1 MAQQN
6 RGASGARFDWRLPL
20 LGIAVVAFVAGG
32 AYSGYYFFNVLKGF
46 VASAQFAAP
55 PLPNTEQGR
64 QEEDVLPDVAQERVN
79 ILLLGIDRR
88 VGEKGPARTDTMM
101 VVTLDPLSKSA
112 ALLSIP
118 RDLWVPIPGHEAG
131 RINTA
136 HFLGEVD
143 DGPAGGPALAKTT
156 VQYTLGVP
164 IHYYVRIN
172 FEGFKDLIDAIGGVT
187 IDVKEAIHD
196 SKYPD
201 ENYGYQTVD
210 IPAGVQPMDGDTALK
225 YVRTRHGAS
234 DFVRARRQ
242 QQLIQAVRDKV
253 FKLDIPL
260 TKIPEILSLL
270 GDSVQTDLSLTEM
283 YSLAKWARAIP
294 SENITSAVIDEKMTT
309 SYVTPDGAD
318 VLLPDQAAIREL
330 VDMVFSEPEATPA
343 PMLTEGE
350 MVRQE
355 AAVIEIQNGTL
366 TPGLAQRTADDL
378 RSLGYN
384 VVSVHNADRSDYS
397 ATVLFDYSGKTAT
410 VNALVKRFHI
420 APESV
425 RHMDKTGEVD
435 VRLIL
440 GQDYVAAR
448 PE

>member
-172 FEGFKDLIDAIGGVT
+172 LEGSKDLIDAIVGHHRCQGG
-187 IDVKEAIHD
+187 H
-196 SKYPD
+196 S
-201 ENYGYQTVD
+201 
-210 IPAGVQPMDGDTALK
+210 
-225 YVRTRHGAS
+225 
-234 DFVRARRQ
+234 RQ
-242 QQLIQAVRDKV
+242 QV
-253 FKLDIPL
+253 P
-260 TKIPEILSLL
+260 
-270 GDSVQTDLSLTEM
+270 
-283 YSLAKWARAIP
+283 
-294 SENITSAVIDEKMTT
+294 
-309 SYVTPDGAD
+309 
-318 VLLPDQAAIREL
+318 
-330 VDMVFSEPEATPA
+330 
-343 PMLTEGE
+343 
-350 MVRQE
+350 
-355 AAVIEIQNGTL
+355 
-366 TPGLAQRTADDL
+366 
-378 RSLGYN
+378 
-384 VVSVHNADRSDYS
+384 
-397 ATVLFDYSGKTAT
+397 
-410 VNALVKRFHI
+410 
-420 APESV
+420 
-425 RHMDKTGEVD
+425 
-435 VRLIL
+435 
-440 GQDYVAAR
+440 
-448 PE
+448 